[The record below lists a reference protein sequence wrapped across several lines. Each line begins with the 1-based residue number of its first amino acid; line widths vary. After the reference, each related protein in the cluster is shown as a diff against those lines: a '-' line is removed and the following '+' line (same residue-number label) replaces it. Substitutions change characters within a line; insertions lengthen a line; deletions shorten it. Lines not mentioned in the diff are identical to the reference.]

1 MKYILGVDGGGS
13 KTTVQISDIEGKKL
27 SRVVCGASSYKSVGR
42 EKAVE
47 NLDRGVL
54 KAISNLK
61 DQKDVH
67 FISSCFGFA
76 GNDVSE
82 DQRVYGAI
90 VFNEKISGYL
100 DHEKTIIC
108 NDTRIGLEAG
118 SESKNRIVI
127 IAGTG
132 SNCLGVNEEGKT
144 AGASGWDY
152 ILADEGSGYGVG
164 HKALKAVVR
173 SYDGR
178 GEKTI
183 LTRLILDK
191 LRLEKVLDL
200 TGWVYDAPFSKIKI
214 SALAKTVCSAA
225 LMGDRVSMEILEEE
239 AKEASISVITVAKK
253 LGLSDRKFDLVF
265 IGGLFK
271 CKEYFKNI
279 LINDLKKELSK
290 VNFIPGLINPVE
302 GAIKL
307 AIKNLKTKKE

>member
-13 KTTVQISDIEGKKL
+13 KTTVQISDIKGQKL
-27 SRVVCGASSYKSVGR
+27 SRFISGASSYKSVGR
-42 EKAVE
+42 EKAVK
-47 NLDRGVL
+47 NLNRGVL
-54 KAISNLK
+54 KAISELK
-61 DQKDVH
+61 DSNNVN
-67 FISSCFGFA
+67 FVSSCFGFA

-82 DQRVYGAI
+82 DLKVYRAI
-90 VFNEKISGYL
+90 VFNEKIGGFL
-100 DHEKTIIC
+100 EPKKTIIC
-108 NDTRIGLEAG
+108 NDTWIGLEAG
-118 SESKNRIVI
+118 SESKNRIAI

-132 SNCLGVNEEGKT
+132 SNCLGINEEGKT

-191 LRLEKVLDL
+191 LKLEKVLDL
-200 TGWVYDAPFSKIKI
+200 TGWVYDAPFSKVKI

-225 LMGDRVSMEILEEE
+225 LMGDKVSMGILKEE
-239 AKEASISVITVAKK
+239 AKEASISVVTVAKK
-253 LGLSDRKFDLVF
+253 LGLSNRKFDLVF
-265 IGGLFK
+265 IGGLFN
-271 CKEYFKNI
+271 CREYFKNT
-279 LINDLKKELSK
+279 LIDVLKKELPK
-290 VNFIPGLINPVE
+290 INFIPGLINPVE

-307 AIKNLKTKKE
+307 AIKNLKIKKD